1 MDLLAK
7 LLPKKEPTRDEF
19 AALVMKALAQTGIGN
34 IVYESAHFVLKVNGE
49 NNTIFL
55 DNGYAAYCKADKK
68 QRQAVIAQFCSGWK
82 QAPEIP
88 TDFESIKPRLM
99 PVIRDEMNSHL
110 FELDLRS
117 KNIDVSKAECP
128 TKLLVGSLVVGI
140 AYDTE
145 HSIQHINKTSF
156 DEWNVSFEDALK
168 QAKDNLRDK
177 TDPNGMKEEAP
188 GLYRSQWA
196 DSHDCTRILMTDLI
210 YRINVDGDPIA
221 FLPNRNQLWVTGS
234 RNNAGL
240 GLLLKL
246 GNEVHFEPYPI
257 SPDLFILRE
266 GVWEIYVPEDPAVR
280 DLLHSLKRRR
290 EGVDYQQQKRALDA
304 IHEAEGTDIFVAS
317 FLLVTRKDE
326 SQYSTC
332 VWTKGVE
339 SLLPKTE
346 YISLLIDQETKD
358 HISLPWERALPVLE
372 SLIEKEPGILPERY
386 RVRSFPNE
394 EQLVRLRSVAE

>member
-1 MDLLAK
+1 MDLLTK
-7 LLPKKEPTRDEF
+7 LLSKKAPTRDEF
-19 AALVMKALAQTGIGN
+19 AALVMKALSQTGIEN
-34 IVYESAHFVLKVNGE
+34 IVYESAHFVLKVSGQD
-49 NNTIFL
+49 NTIFL

-82 QAPEIP
+82 QTPEIP
-88 TDFESIKPRLM
+88 ADFESVRPCLM

-128 TKLLVGSLVVGI
+128 TKSLVGSLVVGL

-145 HSIQHINKTSF
+145 HTIQHINKTSF

-196 DSHDCTRILMTDLI
+196 DSHDCARILMTDLI
-210 YRINVDGDPIA
+210 YRLNVDGDPIA
-221 FLPNRNQLWVTGS
+221 FLPNRNQLWVTGN
-234 RNNAGL
+234 RNQAAL
-240 GLLLKL
+240 RILLTL
-246 GNEVHFEPYPI
+246 GNEAHFESYPI
-257 SPDLFILRE
+257 SPDLLILKD
-266 GVWEIYVPEDPAVR
+266 GVWEVYVPEDPSLR
-280 DLLHSLKRRR
+280 DLLCSLKRRR
-290 EGVDYQQQKRALDA
+290 TGVDYQQQKRALDA

-332 VWTKGVE
+332 VWTKDVE

-346 YISLLIDQETKD
+346 YISLLINHETKD
-358 HISLPWERALPVLE
+358 HLSVPWDRALPVLE
-372 SLIEKEPGILPERY
+372 SLLEKEPGILPERY
-386 RVRSFPNE
+386 RVSSFPTE
-394 EQLVRLRSVAE
+394 EQLARLRSFAE